1 MDSRN
6 LDHINYSYTD
16 SERAKR
22 NALKKRR
29 RKQLLIQRC
38 VFFLIALLFLI
49 LLGKT
54 VFSIKE
60 KLFPKITSSEG
71 NNTSA
76 NKAKKKIEFTPIPSD
91 TASLPSDVV
100 TNLNNMA
107 ASDKRVAEIVN
118 HYDQYPA
125 DLLELLSKNT
135 EATDFVLN
143 YPSEKDKPCADTIGD
158 VTKGGI
164 PHLLQWDTRWGYG
177 IYGDNFLAINGCGP
191 TSLAMVVSG
200 LTGDNTITPYKIA
213 QYAASNGLYVPESGS
228 SWELMRIGAKQY
240 GITSQELVLD
250 ESVMANQ
257 LASGHPIICSMR
269 PGDFTTTGHFIVLN
283 GYENGQFH
291 VLDPNSNANSEKL
304 WSYERLS
311 PQINNLWAFSI

>member
-135 EATDFVLN
+135 ETPVSLRGEQAGPQIVYGKRQGDRA
-143 YPSEKDKPCADTIGD
+143 KPAAA
-158 VTKGGI
+158 VSRSVRRRK
-164 PHLLQWDTRWGYG
+164 
-177 IYGDNFLAINGCGP
+177 CGVQ
-191 TSLAMVVSG
+191 AFC
-200 LTGDNTITPYKIA
+200 
-213 QYAASNGLYVPESGS
+213 
-228 SWELMRIGAKQY
+228 GAK
-240 GITSQELVLD
+240 
-250 ESVMANQ
+250 
-257 LASGHPIICSMR
+257 P
-269 PGDFTTTGHFIVLN
+269 
-283 GYENGQFH
+283 
-291 VLDPNSNANSEKL
+291 
-304 WSYERLS
+304 
-311 PQINNLWAFSI
+311 